1 MNQQIR
7 NSPETR
13 QGIEP
18 RLDPEGLFDL
28 RYRAFLETV
37 SHLRVRLHRYC
48 ARMTGSALDGEDVMQ
63 EALFEAYRK
72 IGLLDDIQALR
83 PWLFRIAHN
92 KCIDFI
98 RTRRTRL
105 KAEAG
110 YASDEIVLPVEPAGA
125 GAGRAIER
133 LVVHL
138 PPKERA
144 CVLLKDVFD
153 HSLEEIAGLV
163 GSTSGGVKSALNRG
177 RAKLA
182 ALPAQ
187 PVAAPAH
194 DPELERLLGR
204 YVELFNARDWDG
216 VRALTSADAQLRVS
230 DCYNGLL
237 SDSPYFVEYE
247 RGEPWR
253 MRPDTIEGEAVLVVD
268 RLHGEVWRPA
278 YFVRVHADGGVIDR
292 IADYYA
298 CPWILEMVFGDAE
311 RGGAF
316 PSPQGG
322 KVRNAHF
329 AS

>member
-1 MNQQIR
+1 MNQHIR
-7 NSPETR
+7 KPRETR
-13 QGIEP
+13 RGVEP

-48 ARMTGSALDGEDVMQ
+48 ARMTGSVLDGEDIMQ

-72 IGLLDDIQALR
+72 IGQLDDVGALR

-92 KCIDFI
+92 RCIDFI
-98 RTRRTRL
+98 RSRGVRL

-110 YASDEIVLPVEPAGA
+110 YAADEIVLPVEPAGP

-187 PVAAPAH
+187 PSTAPAH

-216 VRALTSADAQLRVS
+216 VRALTSADARLRVS

-237 SDSPYFVEYE
+237 SASPYFVEYE

-253 MRPDTIEGEAVLVVD
+253 MRPGAVEGEIVLVVD
-268 RLHGEVWRPA
+268 RLRDEVWRPA
-278 YFVRVHADGGVIDR
+278 YFVRIRAEGGVIDR

-298 CPWILEMVFGDAE
+298 CPWMLDMLAADAGYE
-311 RGGAF
+311 
-316 PSPQGG
+316 SPWE
-322 KVRNAHF
+322 
-329 AS
+329 

>member
-7 NSPETR
+7 ASRETR

-48 ARMTGSALDGEDVMQ
+48 ARMTGSALDGEDIMQ

-72 IGLLDDIQALR
+72 IALLDDAQALR

-92 KCIDFI
+92 RCIDFI
-98 RTRRTRL
+98 RNRRTRL
-105 KAEAG
+105 KAEAS

-144 CVLLKDVFD
+144 CVLLKDVLD
-153 HSLEEIAGLV
+153 HSLEEIADLV

-216 VRALTSADAQLRVS
+216 VRALTSADARLRVS

-237 SDSPYFVEYE
+237 SRSPYFVEYE

-253 MRPDTIEGEAVLVVD
+253 MRQDAIEGEAVLVVD
-268 RLHGEVWRPA
+268 RLRGQAWRPA
-278 YFVRVHADGGVIDR
+278 YLVRIHAEGGVIDR

-298 CPWILEMVFGDAE
+298 CPWILEMVFADG
-311 RGGAF
+311 
-316 PSPQGG
+316 
-322 KVRNAHF
+322 
-329 AS
+329 

>member
-7 NSPETR
+7 KSPDTTQAMR
-13 QGIEP
+13 AWPEP
-18 RLDPEGLFDL
+18 DRVFDL
-28 RYRAFLETV
+28 RYAAFLETV
-37 SHLRVRLHRYC
+37 SHLRARLHRYC
-48 ARMTGSALDGEDVMQ
+48 ARMTGSALDGEDIMQ

-72 IGLLDDIQALR
+72 IELLDDAQALR

-92 KCIDFI
+92 RCIDFI
-98 RTRRTRL
+98 RNRRTRYA
-105 KAEAG
+105 AEAF
-110 YASDEIVLPVEPAGA
+110 YANDDIVLPVEPAGP

-153 HSLEEIAGLV
+153 HSLDEIADLV

-187 PVAAPAH
+187 PVAVPPH

-204 YVELFNARDWDG
+204 YVALFNARDWDG
-216 VRALTSADAQLRVS
+216 VRALTSADARLRVS

-237 SDSPYFVEYE
+237 SRSPYFVEYE
-247 RGEPWR
+247 RSELPWR
-253 MRPDTIEGEAVLVVD
+253 MRPGTIEGEIMLVVD
-268 RLHGEVWRPA
+268 RQYGEVWRPA
-278 YFVRVHADGGVIDR
+278 YLVRIRATGGAIDR

-298 CPWILEMVFGDAE
+298 CPWILDMIVADGVT
-311 RGGAF
+311 R
-316 PSPQGG
+316 
-322 KVRNAHF
+322 
-329 AS
+329 

>member
-1 MNQQIR
+1 M
-7 NSPETR
+7 
-13 QGIEP
+13 
-18 RLDPEGLFDL
+18 
-28 RYRAFLETV
+28 
-37 SHLRVRLHRYC
+37 HRLH
-48 ARMTGSALDGEDVMQ
+48 
-63 EALFEAYRK
+63 
-72 IGLLDDIQALR
+72 
-83 PWLFRIAHN
+83 
-92 KCIDFI
+92 

-110 YASDEIVLPVEPAGA
+110 YASDEIVLPVEPAGP

-153 HSLEEIAGLV
+153 HSLDEIAGLV

-187 PVAAPAH
+187 PVAAPVH
-194 DPELERLLGR
+194 DPDVERLLSR

-216 VRALTSADAQLRVS
+216 VRALTSADARLRVS

-237 SDSPYFVEYE
+237 SNSPYFVEYE

-253 MRPDTIEGEAVLVVD
+253 MRPAVVEGEAVLVVD
-268 RLHGEVWRPA
+268 RRQDEVWRPA
-278 YFVRVHADGGVIDR
+278 YVVRVHAEGGVIDR
-292 IADYYA
+292 ITDYYA
-298 CPWILEMVFGDAE
+298 CPWILDMVAADG
-311 RGGAF
+311 
-316 PSPQGG
+316 
-322 KVRNAHF
+322 
-329 AS
+329 

>member
-7 NSPETR
+7 TSRETR

-48 ARMTGSALDGEDVMQ
+48 ARMTGSALDGEDIMQ

-72 IGLLDDIQALR
+72 IVLLDDAQALR

-92 KCIDFI
+92 RCIDFI
-98 RTRRTRL
+98 RNRRTRL
-105 KAEAG
+105 KAEAS

-144 CVLLKDVFD
+144 CVLLKDVLD
-153 HSLEEIAGLV
+153 HSLEEIADLV

-187 PVAAPAH
+187 PVAASAH

-216 VRALTSADAQLRVS
+216 VRALTSADARLRVS

-237 SDSPYFVEYE
+237 SRSPYFVEYE

-253 MRPDTIEGEAVLVVD
+253 MRQDAIEGEAVLVVD
-268 RLHGEVWRPA
+268 RLQGQAWRPA
-278 YFVRVHADGGVIDR
+278 YLVRIHADGGVIDR

-298 CPWILEMVFGDAE
+298 CPWILEMVFTDG
-311 RGGAF
+311 
-316 PSPQGG
+316 
-322 KVRNAHF
+322 
-329 AS
+329 

>member
-7 NSPETR
+7 KSDQTA
-13 QGIEP
+13 QGIAP
-18 RLDPEGLFDL
+18 RLDPEGLFDM

-48 ARMTGSALDGEDVMQ
+48 ARMTGSALDGEDIMQ

-72 IGLLDDIQALR
+72 IELLDDAQALR
-83 PWLFRIAHN
+83 SWLFRIAHN
-92 KCIDFI
+92 RCIDFI
-98 RTRRTRL
+98 RSRRARL

-110 YASDEIVLPVEPAGA
+110 YAADDIVLPVEPAGP

-153 HSLEEIAGLV
+153 HSLEEIADLV

-187 PVAAPAH
+187 PGAAPAH
-194 DPELERLLGR
+194 DPELAQLLGR
-204 YVELFNARDWDG
+204 YVALFNARDWDG
-216 VRALTSADAQLRVS
+216 VRALTSADARLRVS

-237 SDSPYFVEYE
+237 SASPYFVEYE
-247 RGEPWR
+247 RGPPWR
-253 MRPDTIEGEAVLVVD
+253 MRPGAIPGAVEGEFVLVVE
-268 RLHGEVWRPA
+268 RMHGEVWRQD
-278 YFVRVHADGGVIDR
+278 YLVRIHAEGGVIKS

-298 CPWILEMVFGDAE
+298 CPWILEMVAADAE
-311 RGGAF
+311 
-316 PSPQGG
+316 
-322 KVRNAHF
+322 
-329 AS
+329 

>member
-7 NSPETR
+7 TSRETR

-48 ARMTGSALDGEDVMQ
+48 ARMTGSALDGEDIMQ

-72 IGLLDDIQALR
+72 IGLLDDAQALR

-92 KCIDFI
+92 RCIDFI
-98 RTRRTRL
+98 RNRRTRL
-105 KAEAG
+105 KAEAS

-153 HSLEEIAGLV
+153 HSLEEIADLV
-163 GSTSGGVKSALNRG
+163 GSTTGGVKSALNRG

-182 ALPAQ
+182 ALPPQ
-187 PVAAPAH
+187 PVVKPGR

-204 YVELFNARDWDG
+204 YVELFNIRDWDG
-216 VRALTSADAQLRVS
+216 VRALTSADARLRVS

-237 SDSPYFVEYE
+237 SNSPYFVEYE

-253 MRPDTIEGEAVLVVD
+253 MRPDVVEGEAVLVVD
-268 RLHGEVWRPA
+268 RLHGEAWRPA
-278 YFVRVHADGGVIDR
+278 YLVRVQSEGGVIER

-298 CPWILEMVFGDAE
+298 CPWILDMVAADA
-311 RGGAF
+311 G
-316 PSPQGG
+316 
-322 KVRNAHF
+322 
-329 AS
+329 

>member
-7 NSPETR
+7 KSPEAR
-13 QGIEP
+13 QGVEP
-18 RLDPEGLFDL
+18 RRDPEGLFDL

-48 ARMTGSALDGEDVMQ
+48 ARMTGSALDGEDIMQ

-72 IGLLDDIQALR
+72 IGLLDDAQALR

-92 KCIDFI
+92 RCIDFI
-98 RTRRTRL
+98 RNRRTRL

-110 YASDEIVLPVEPAGA
+110 YASDEIVLPVEPAGP

-153 HSLEEIAGLV
+153 HSLDEIADLV

-187 PVAAPAH
+187 SVAAPAH

-216 VRALTSADAQLRVS
+216 VRALTSADARLRVS

-237 SDSPYFVEYE
+237 SNSPYFVEYE
-247 RGEPWR
+247 QGEPWR
-253 MRPDTIEGEAVLVVD
+253 MRQGAIEGEAVLVVD
-268 RLHGEVWRPA
+268 RLQGEAWRPA
-278 YFVRVHADGGVIDR
+278 YLVRVHAEGGVIDR

-298 CPWILEMVFGDAE
+298 CPWILDMVFADGE
-311 RGGAF
+311 
-316 PSPQGG
+316 
-322 KVRNAHF
+322 
-329 AS
+329 

>member
-1 MNQQIR
+1 MQ
-7 NSPETR
+7 
-13 QGIEP
+13 P

-48 ARMTGSALDGEDVMQ
+48 ARMTGSALDGEDIMQ

-72 IGLLDDIQALR
+72 IEQLDDAQALR

-92 KCIDFI
+92 RCIDFI
-98 RTRRTRL
+98 RARRTRL

-110 YASDEIVLPVEPAGA
+110 YAGDEIVLPVEPVGP

-153 HSLEEIAGLV
+153 HSLEEIADLV

-182 ALPAQ
+182 ALPVQ
-187 PVAAPAH
+187 PVAVPAR

-216 VRALTSADAQLRVS
+216 VRALTSADARLRVS

-237 SDSPYFVEYE
+237 SRSPYFVEYE

-253 MRPDTIEGEAVLVVD
+253 MRQGAVEGEAVLVLD
-268 RLHGEVWRPA
+268 RLYGEVWRPA
-278 YFVRVHADGGVIDR
+278 YLVRIHADGGVIDR

-298 CPWILEMVFGDAE
+298 CPWILEMVFGDAGGSTVLRSPA
-311 RGGAF
+311 RGE
-316 PSPQGG
+316 G
-322 KVRNAHF
+322 KTLTSRHEK
-329 AS
+329 

>member
-7 NSPETR
+7 NFRETR

-18 RLDPEGLFDL
+18 RPDPEGLFDL

-48 ARMTGSALDGEDVMQ
+48 ARMTGSALDGEDIMQ

-72 IGLLDDIQALR
+72 IGQLDDTQALR

-92 KCIDFI
+92 RCIDFI

-110 YASDEIVLPVEPAGA
+110 YAGDEIVLPVEPAGA

-204 YVELFNARDWDG
+204 YVQLFNARDWDG
-216 VRALTSADAQLRVS
+216 VRALTSADARLRVS

-268 RLHGEVWRPA
+268 RLRGEVWRPV
-278 YFVRVHADGGVIDR
+278 YFVRIHAEGGAIDR

-298 CPWILEMVFGDAE
+298 CPWILELVLADAE
-311 RGGAF
+311 
-316 PSPQGG
+316 
-322 KVRNAHF
+322 
-329 AS
+329 

>member
-1 MNQQIR
+1 MQ
-7 NSPETR
+7 
-13 QGIEP
+13 P
-18 RLDPEGLFDL
+18 RLDPEGLFDR
-28 RYRAFLETV
+28 RYAAFLETV
-37 SHLRVRLHRYC
+37 SHLRVKLHRYC
-48 ARMTGSALDGEDVMQ
+48 ARMTGSALDGEDIMQ

-72 IGLLDDIQALR
+72 IERLDDAQALR

-92 KCIDFI
+92 RCIDFI
-98 RTRRTRL
+98 RNRQARQR
-105 KAEAG
+105 AEAG
-110 YASDEIVLPVEPAGA
+110 YASDEIVLPVEPAGQ

-153 HSLEEIAGLV
+153 HSLEEIAELV

-194 DPELERLLGR
+194 DPELARLLGR
-204 YVELFNARDWDG
+204 YVELFNNRDWDG
-216 VRALTSADAQLRVS
+216 VRALTSADARLRVS

-237 SDSPYFVEYE
+237 SGSPYFVEYE
-247 RGEPWR
+247 RSELPWR
-253 MRPDTIEGEAVLVVD
+253 MRPGVIEGEVVLVLD
-268 RLHGEVWRPA
+268 RLHGEEWLPA
-278 YFVRVHADGGVIDR
+278 YLVRIHAAGGVIDR

-298 CPWILEMVFGDAE
+298 CPWILEMVFADAG
-311 RGGAF
+311 RSA
-316 PSPQGG
+316 SPP
-322 KVRNAHF
+322 
-329 AS
+329 

>member
-7 NSPETR
+7 TLPETR

-48 ARMTGSALDGEDVMQ
+48 ARMTGSALDGEDIMQ

-72 IGLLDDIQALR
+72 IGLLDDAQALR

-92 KCIDFI
+92 RCIDFI

-110 YASDEIVLPVEPAGA
+110 YASDEIVLPVEPAGP

-194 DPELERLLGR
+194 DPELERLLSR

-216 VRALTSADAQLRVS
+216 VRALTSADARLRVS

-253 MRPDTIEGEAVLVVD
+253 MRPDTIEGEAALVVD
-268 RLHGEVWRPA
+268 RLRGEVWRPA
-278 YFVRVHADGGVIDR
+278 HFVRIHADGGVIDR

-298 CPWILEMVFGDAE
+298 CPWILEMIIADA
-311 RGGAF
+311 
-316 PSPQGG
+316 
-322 KVRNAHF
+322 
-329 AS
+329 

>member
-7 NSPETR
+7 TSRETR

-48 ARMTGSALDGEDVMQ
+48 ARMTGSALDGEDIMQ

-72 IGLLDDIQALR
+72 IALLDDAQALR

-92 KCIDFI
+92 RCIDFI
-98 RTRRTRL
+98 RNRRTRL
-105 KAEAG
+105 KAEAS
-110 YASDEIVLPVEPAGA
+110 YASDEIVLPVEPAGP

-144 CVLLKDVFD
+144 CVLLKDVLD
-153 HSLEEIAGLV
+153 HSLEEIADLV

-187 PVAAPAH
+187 PVAESAH

-204 YVELFNARDWDG
+204 YIELFNARDWDG
-216 VRALTSADAQLRVS
+216 VRELTSADARLRVS

-237 SDSPYFVEYE
+237 SRSPYFVEYE

-253 MRPDTIEGEAVLVVD
+253 MRQDAIEGEAVLVVD
-268 RLHGEVWRPA
+268 RLQGEAWRPA
-278 YFVRVHADGGVIDR
+278 YLVRIHADGGVIDR

-298 CPWILEMVFGDAE
+298 CPWILEMVFTDG
-311 RGGAF
+311 
-316 PSPQGG
+316 
-322 KVRNAHF
+322 
-329 AS
+329 

>member
-48 ARMTGSALDGEDVMQ
+48 ARMTGSALDGEDIMQ

-72 IGLLDDIQALR
+72 IGLLDDTQALR

-247 RGEPWR
+247 HGEPWR

-278 YFVRVHADGGVIDR
+278 DFVRVHADGGVIDR

>member
-7 NSPETR
+7 KFRETR
-13 QGIEP
+13 QGPAP

-48 ARMTGSALDGEDVMQ
+48 ARMTGSALDGEDIMQ

-72 IGLLDDIQALR
+72 IALLDDAQALR

-92 KCIDFI
+92 RCIDFI
-98 RTRRTRL
+98 RNRRTRL
-105 KAEAG
+105 RAEAG
-110 YASDEIVLPVEPAGA
+110 YASDEIVLPVEPAGP
-125 GAGRAIER
+125 GTGRAIER

-144 CVLLKDVFD
+144 CVLLKDVLD
-153 HSLEEIAGLV
+153 HSLDEIADLV

-187 PVAAPAH
+187 PVAAPVH
-194 DPELERLLGR
+194 DPELDRLLGR

-216 VRALTSADAQLRVS
+216 VRALTSADARLRVS

-237 SDSPYFVEYE
+237 SASPYFAEYE

-253 MRPDTIEGEAVLVVD
+253 MRPDVVGGEAVLVVD
-268 RLHGEVWRPA
+268 RLRGDVWRQA
-278 YFVRVHADGGVIDR
+278 YLVRIHTEGGVIDR

-298 CPWILEMVFGDAE
+298 CPWILDMIAGD
-311 RGGAF
+311 G
-316 PSPQGG
+316 
-322 KVRNAHF
+322 
-329 AS
+329 

>member
-7 NSPETR
+7 QSPEAR
-13 QGIEP
+13 QGTEP

-48 ARMTGSALDGEDVMQ
+48 ARMTGSALDGEDIMQ

-72 IGLLDDIQALR
+72 IGLLDDARALR

-92 KCIDFI
+92 RCIDFI
-98 RTRRTRL
+98 RNRRTRL

-110 YASDEIVLPVEPAGA
+110 YASDEIVLPVEPAGP

-153 HSLEEIAGLV
+153 HSLDEIADLV

-187 PVAAPAH
+187 PVAAPVH
-194 DPELERLLGR
+194 DPDLERLLGR

-216 VRALTSADAQLRVS
+216 VRALTSADARLRVS

-253 MRPDTIEGEAVLVVD
+253 MRPGAIEGEIVLVVD
-268 RLHGEVWRPA
+268 RLHGEDWLPA
-278 YFVRVHADGGVIDR
+278 YLVRVHAGGGVIDR

-298 CPWILEMVFGDAE
+298 CPWILEMISNDSG
-311 RGGAF
+311 RSAF
-316 PSPQGG
+316 FPFSPCEG
-322 KVRNAHF
+322 F
-329 AS
+329 A

>member
-7 NSPETR
+7 KFRETR
-13 QGIEP
+13 QGVEP

-48 ARMTGSALDGEDVMQ
+48 ARMTGSALDGEDIMQ

-72 IGLLDDIQALR
+72 IGLLDDAQALR

-92 KCIDFI
+92 RCIDFI
-98 RTRRTRL
+98 RNRRTRL
-105 KAEAG
+105 RAEAG
-110 YASDEIVLPVEPAGA
+110 YASDEIVLPIEPAGP

-153 HSLEEIAGLV
+153 HSLDEIAELV

-187 PVAAPAH
+187 PVTAPVH
-194 DPELERLLGR
+194 DPDLERLLSR

-216 VRALTSADAQLRVS
+216 VRALTSADARLRVS

-237 SDSPYFVEYE
+237 SSSPYFVEYE

-253 MRPDTIEGEAVLVVD
+253 MRPDVVEGEDVLVVD
-268 RLHGEVWRPA
+268 RRRDEVWRPA
-278 YFVRVHADGGVIDR
+278 YLVRIHAERGVIDR

-298 CPWILEMVFGDAE
+298 CPWILEMVSDDAE
-311 RGGAF
+311 
-316 PSPQGG
+316 
-322 KVRNAHF
+322 
-329 AS
+329 

>member
-7 NSPETR
+7 KPHEAG

-48 ARMTGSALDGEDVMQ
+48 ARMAGSALDGEDIMQ

-72 IGLLDDIQALR
+72 IGLLDDAQALR

-92 KCIDFI
+92 RCIDFI
-98 RTRRTRL
+98 RNRRTRL

-110 YASDEIVLPVEPAGA
+110 YASDEIVLPVEPAGP

-153 HSLEEIAGLV
+153 HSLDEIAELV

-182 ALPAQ
+182 ALPLR
-187 PVAAPAH
+187 PVTAPAH

-216 VRALTSADAQLRVS
+216 VRALTSADARLRVS

-237 SDSPYFVEYE
+237 SASPYFVEYE

-253 MRPDTIEGEAVLVVD
+253 IRPEMVEGEVVLVVD
-268 RLHGEVWRPA
+268 RLRGEAWRPA
-278 YFVRVHADGGVIDR
+278 YLVRVHADGGVIDR

-298 CPWILEMVFGDAE
+298 CPWIVEMVAAD
-311 RGGAF
+311 
-316 PSPQGG
+316 Q
-322 KVRNAHF
+322 
-329 AS
+329 